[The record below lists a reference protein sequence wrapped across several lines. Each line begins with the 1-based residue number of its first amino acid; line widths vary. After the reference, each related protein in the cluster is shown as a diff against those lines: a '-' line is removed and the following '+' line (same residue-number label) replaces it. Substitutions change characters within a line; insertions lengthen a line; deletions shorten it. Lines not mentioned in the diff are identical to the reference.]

1 MEADQPKRR
10 GRPRKAVDEPKAI
23 GDGEGATALGGA
35 DGQGGESHHRTA
47 RQSGPTEWADAVE
60 ILNTIADDHILTVI
74 EVPFADHPPIY
85 QRLQYGATVVTGD
98 KFSARTA
105 DGLTIPL

>member
-35 DGQGGESHHRTA
+35 DGQGGESDPGPA
-47 RQSGPTEWADAVE
+47 RKSSPAAWVDALEV
-60 ILNTIADDHILTVI
+60 LNAISDDHLLTVI
-74 EVPFADHPPIY
+74 EVPFPDHPPHY
-85 QRLQYGATVVTGD
+85 ERLHYGAVVVTGD

-105 DGLTIPL
+105 DGLTITL